1 MQEVWGLLLLV
12 VRGLV
17 LLELKMLVELVRRLL
32 FLVLGGSWVV
42 EDLLR
47 SLLWRRGG
55 VGRRMGRR
63 EKAAG
68 LGKMMRGR

>member
-1 MQEVWGLLLLV
+1 LGVGLVRLV
-12 VRGLV
+12 VR
-17 LLELKMLVELVRRLL
+17 R
-32 FLVLGGSWVV
+32 LVLGGRWVV

-47 SLLWRRGG
+47 SLLSMMDGL
-55 VGRRMGRR
+55 GRRMGRG

>member
-1 MQEVWGLLLLV
+1 MLVGVLLV
-12 VRGLV
+12 EV
-17 LLELKMLVELVRRLL
+17 LLVGVL
-32 FLVLGGSWVV
+32 LVLGGSWVV

-47 SLLWRRGG
+47 SLLSMMDGL
-55 VGRRMGRR
+55 GRRMGRG

>member
-12 VRGLV
+12 VRRLV

-32 FLVLGGSWVV
+32 FLVLVGSWVV
-42 EDLLR
+42 DDLLR
-47 SLLWRRGG
+47 SLLRRMGG